1 MIYQHK
7 RLLLLSIPMLIL
19 LHAFMQPAFAQPSSK
34 ARQELESKKEQL
46 LKEIEETNRQLKLNE
61 KNQKSTK
68 TQLNQLNKQ
77 IRTRESLIRNINSQ
91 ISNLGSEID
100 QTSEEIETLEAQM
113 TLLKNQYATMLSKSQ
128 RKRSQYNN
136 MMYIFASADFYQAVK
151 RIKYVQQYTDAR
163 RLQAFKIDSTQVVLN
178 EKKEMLL
185 AQRNEKS
192 TLKSSEEQ
200 EKKSLTSEKKVQESY
215 MTNLNKQ
222 EETLKKQLATK
233 QEAKRKLESAIA
245 ENIRK
250 EIEAARK
257 RAEASG
263 KKKDDINSKNAFNQT
278 PEEQKLTSNF
288 SGNRGSLPWPVESGE
303 IVSEFGEHQ
312 HPVLKNITV
321 KNDGVDIQSPR
332 SSQARAIFNG
342 EVTGVIN
349 LPGSYTAVIVRHGEY
364 LTVYSNL
371 EGVVVRKG
379 DKVTTK
385 QKLGTVHTDAAT
397 NVAEINFQIW
407 KGYTKLDP
415 KAWLKR

>member
-1 MIYQHK
+1 MIRHQK
-7 RLLLLSIPMLIL
+7 KILLSGIFMLML
-19 LHAFMQPAFAQPSSK
+19 MHASMHKGYAQKTSK
-34 ARQELESKKEQL
+34 ARQELENKKEQL

-61 KNQKSTK
+61 KNKKTTKS
-68 TQLNQLNKQ
+68 QLDQLNKQ

-91 ISNLGSEID
+91 INNLGSEID
-100 QTSEEIETLEAQM
+100 QTEEEIQTLEAQM
-113 TLLKNQYATMLSKSQ
+113 QQLKTQYANMLSNSQ

-136 MMYIFASADFYQAVK
+136 MMYIFASADFYQALK
-151 RIKYVQQYTDAR
+151 RIKYLQQYTDAR
-163 RLQAFKIDSTQVVLN
+163 KLQAFKIDSTQIVLS
-178 EKKEMLL
+178 EKREMLL

-192 TLKSSEEQ
+192 TLKSSEEK

-222 EETLKKQLATK
+222 EETLKKQLAAK
-233 QEAKRKLESAIA
+233 QEAKRKLENAIA

-321 KNDGVDIQSPR
+321 KNDGVDIQSPKG
-332 SSQARAIFNG
+332 SNARAIFNG

-349 LPGSYTAVIVRHGEY
+349 VPGSYSAVIVRHGEY

-385 QKLGTVHTDAAT
+385 QKLGTVHTDAST